1 MTDHLEPYRRMARSI
16 KFFPP
21 ISLTQSSQA
30 SAAQLVIPPSVGI
43 SYNKPL
49 SEANG
54 LAATKP
60 PVDPS
65 KHAADL
71 VHEAVSKPTVLPV
84 TYTVVENIGDRI
96 SRLST
101 PKPVEFYNIQ
111 PKIPQSELNGTSTDV
126 SSVEGSA
133 IDYSEHIA
141 ALVQEAVSKPTVLP
155 TAYTIPEDI
164 GDRIS
169 RLTTPKSVDAD
180 IVQSKTAE
188 PDSESILPPKVEPQ
202 PSESV
207 DAESIQS
214 KTAEPDSESTPV
226 PTVEPQPSEV
236 DLKKSFDDTDIEAST
251 PATVVAEAPILKEA
265 HDSVVGVVE
274 PLEVE
279 ETSNEQASPPAVVEP
294 VAIEETTEDK
304 TDTVVAAESAEVEQ
318 TTDNETPVAKAE
330 PTRVPNLL
338 DQVSSLVE
346 TVSTVFK
353 KPEADQKDSEPV
365 DDPSQLDPAATETP
379 TKDTVEPLT
388 TDTPALEAEDAQA
401 PSLLDRVSLVVEA
414 VAATLK
420 GSDVDNK
427 NSEASVESV
436 PAADQQFSGSKTV
449 EITCPKCE
457 STDLRKNGRRQGKQK
472 YVCKTCGQQFVNP
485 DAAEAEEQPKIETSS
500 PVETLQPKGSQADTG
515 VSDSTPGSSK
525 HHSKKKAKAKGFGG
539 SKKAK

>member
-1 MTDHLEPYRRMARSI
+1 
-16 KFFPP
+16 
-21 ISLTQSSQA
+21 
-30 SAAQLVIPPSVGI
+30 
-43 SYNKPL
+43 
-49 SEANG
+49 
-54 LAATKP
+54 
-60 PVDPS
+60 
-65 KHAADL
+65 L

-202 PSESV
+202 PSESVDAESIQSKTAEPDSESTPVPTVEPHSSESV